1 MPSVPSEMYKQ
12 DFSVTATQKSHRVTS
27 SKFTSLYHKK
37 KYYEIIIKD
46 YLKKYFY
53 SIEDTFIV
61 HTESKICFMYDIIIF
76 IFSSRIHQCHFV
88 FPMGPK
94 QT

>member
-37 KYYEIIIKD
+37 NIMKLLSKITSKNI
-46 YLKKYFY
+46 FY

-61 HTESKICFMYDIIIF
+61 HTESKCFMYDIIIF